1 MFVFI
6 AGFGCFLLHFIE
18 SPEEVDGGGAG
29 GGEVLF
35 LLFEFGFEGV
45 AGEGFREVFG
55 DYVVSYRG
63 GNADR
68 GGAADFEGLY
78 CVEDFFGRGDCDGF
92 EFPRKSGLIDNNEFV
107 VLFVKRDGVRQFS

>member
-1 MFVFI
+1 M
-6 AGFGCFLLHFIE
+6 LHFIE

-35 LLFEFGFEGV
+35 LLFEFVFEGV
-45 AGEGFREVFG
+45 AGEVFGEVFG
-55 DYVVSYRG
+55 DYVVAYRG
-63 GNADR
+63 GDADR
-68 GGAADFEGLY
+68 GCAADFEFFY
-78 CVEDFFGRGDCDGF
+78 RVEDVFGRGDCDGF